1 MGEMLGRSNL
11 IDDIDLNALIVEDY
25 SSSTPVECNLPNGVE
40 SDSLVVCNASSSCFD
55 GDHDDI
61 PDGCNPSAGGG
72 GTSTD
77 ANEDDSSIPEMVFS
91 LSSSRSLA
99 IFRSSVESI
108 LFWVVPLQQVEER
121 ALQGQKMV
129 FECDVVIVK
138 L

>member
-77 ANEDDSSIPEMVFS
+77 ANEDDSSIPGLHVAHAIQSTISPVMSCSPIHFYQLHGQFRYP
-91 LSSSRSLA
+91 LS
-99 IFRSSVESI
+99 
-108 LFWVVPLQQVEER
+108 
-121 ALQGQKMV
+121 
-129 FECDVVIVK
+129 
-138 L
+138 

>member
-25 SSSTPVECNLPNGVE
+25 IECNLPNGVE

-72 GTSTD
+72 GTSAD
-77 ANEDDSSIPEMVFS
+77 ANADDSSIPGIMRILDVYNA
-91 LSSSRSLA
+91 RSDA
-99 IFRSSVESI
+99 R
-108 LFWVVPLQQVEER
+108 
-121 ALQGQKMV
+121 
-129 FECDVVIVK
+129 
-138 L
+138 

>member
-25 SSSTPVECNLPNGVE
+25 IECNLPNGVE

-61 PDGCNPSAGGG
+61 PDGCNPSVGGG

-77 ANEDDSSIPEMVFS
+77 ANEDDSSIPDFVMEII
-91 LSSSRSLA
+91 LSFVAVCLDVSQSVTIVTSDSSTVLK
-99 IFRSSVESI
+99 VM
-108 LFWVVPLQQVEER
+108 L
-121 ALQGQKMV
+121 
-129 FECDVVIVK
+129 
-138 L
+138 